1 VVASWPSQAAKPR
14 YPPLVR
20 RRVPPLLLLVALACA
35 GERSEVGDTST
46 STSTGP
52 EPGCFGCSC
61 TPDLPCADG
70 LECTHGVC
78 SLIEETGDEAPP
90 SACGW
95 NPAASW
101 YDCGFQGADPDGEFS
116 RACPANLEPD
126 TACPASLPF
135 EGCCD
140 AQGNVWY
147 CEEGMVVST
156 QC

>member
-1 VVASWPSQAAKPR
+1 VVASWPRQAAKPR

-35 GERSEVGDTST
+35 GERSEVGDT